1 MNKGHHTSVNGV
13 FFRLEKESES
23 IHRSLKKSWQ
33 TIFGIK
39 KRAAETAAQVN
50 VRMLPLLDG
59 GWSEALRQQC
69 FADPYLCGKFLNEP
83 LEQRLPKRSRPR
95 VALDPGLGQAKATG
109 RVGRASD
116 VRTYKAPPVDLLQI
130 DSLSTIIRR
139 QRAATPS
146 YQFR

>member
-1 MNKGHHTSVNGV
+1 MNKGQHTSVNGV
-13 FFRLEKESES
+13 FFRLEKESKS

-39 KRAAETAAQVN
+39 KRAAETAAQVD

-83 LEQRLPKRSRPR
+83 LERRLPKRSRPR
-95 VALDPGLGQAKATG
+95 VALDPARRIEAG
-109 RVGRASD
+109 RQISRSSLCSVIWWALESNDPSTQTAPRAGS
-116 VRTYKAPPVDLLQI
+116 
-130 DSLSTIIRR
+130 RR
-139 QRAATPS
+139 P
-146 YQFR
+146 